1 MHKAGPPGSCSL
13 GDPLVPNL
21 AEDITAWYSVH
32 LVSKGAALVMGGT
45 GDLGTCPSQTCDH
58 PTSPFPWGPV
68 PGEEGWGWEVGAGGS
83 VSFYLFIF
91 FDVDY
96 F

>member
-1 MHKAGPPGSCSL
+1 MDKAGPPGSSSL

-32 LVSKGAALVMGGT
+32 LVSKGAAPVMGGT
-45 GDLGTCPSQTCDH
+45 SDLGTCPSQTCDR

-68 PGEEGWGWEVGAGGS
+68 HGVEGWGWEVGAGGS
-83 VSFYLFIF
+83 VPFYFLFFLKIF
-91 FDVDY
+91 F
-96 F
+96 